1 MKVRL
6 DGGVSGVRKQKSGRR
21 ERSREAVPGMQ
32 DGDGKRQENGPF
44 GTVSGRVAWW
54 RQQNKLIRSIAAFAK
69 IRVAMKSEGMPG
81 HMQRGQTPR
90 LKTMQNELNQKRAG
104 VAARKQK
111 GNREK
116 TAERNKLTK
125 EERYFRKT
133 HSFYD

>member
-1 MKVRL
+1 MRL
-6 DGGVSGVRKQKSGRR
+6 DGGVRGKSGRR

-116 TAERNKLTK
+116 TAERNNKLTK

-133 HSFYD
+133 LSFYD